1 MKDVVSI
8 SGEDGPTAVYI
19 ARKPRRKNGKQTYGQ
34 ILISA
39 GLLLTGICLLLKCIS
54 CLWKKH

>member
-1 MKDVVSI
+1 MKDVVII

-19 ARKPRRKNGKQTYGQ
+19 ARKRRRKKEKQIHGQ

-39 GLLLTGICLLLKCIS
+39 
-54 CLWKKH
+54 

>member
-1 MKDVVSI
+1 MKDVVII
-8 SGEDGPTAVYI
+8 SGKDGPTAVYI
-19 ARKPRRKNGKQTYGQ
+19 ARKPRRKTRKQTYGQ

-54 CLWKKH
+54 RI

>member
-1 MKDVVSI
+1 MKDVVII

-19 ARKPRRKNGKQTYGQ
+19 ARKTRRKTKKQFYGQ

-39 GLLLTGICLLLKCIS
+39 GLLLTGICLLLKCVPR
-54 CLWKKH
+54 LWKKH